1 MKIAP
6 SILSADFANLQTDV
20 EKVEQA
26 QVDMLHI
33 DVMDGHFVPNL
44 TFGPNVV
51 AALRPHSQLVF
62 DCHLMIENPENYVEA
77 FADAGADLIGV
88 QYESTPN
95 IHRALDMIKKKGKLA
110 EIVINPGTPVS
121 AISSLLAMVDQVLV
135 MTVDPG
141 FGGQKF
147 MPEMLD
153 KVAELAQIKQE
164 KGYHYEIQV
173 DGGVNDQTIKQCA
186 QAGATVA
193 VAGSFVFK
201 GDPAVQVKKLRQ
213 AIVEEA
219 L

>member
-201 GDPAVQVKKLRQ
+201 CDPAVQVEKLRQ
-213 AIVEEA
+213 ATVEEA